1 MAKNSWIP
9 LNRSSDGG
17 AWSAF
22 CGGSI
27 EVVPPVPQ
35 DDGTVVPGYTLLDD
49 CPRCLDEF
57 ARAAL
62 SGMLAS
68 GGSWDSRTVVDAYRL
83 ASLMM
88 TTRPQTEDDMNKLQ
102 RFAIEHPLARAMPI
116 FDGFKRLDGQ
126 WSIILTVNK

>member
-1 MAKNSWIP
+1 MAKNSWFA
-9 LNRSSDGG
+9 LNRSSPDAGV
-17 AWSAF
+17 WCIF

-27 EVVPPVPQ
+27 AVVPPVVQ
-35 DDGTVVPGYTLLDD
+35 DDGTVVPGYALLDD

-83 ASLMM
+83 AALMM
-88 TTRPQTEDDMNKLQ
+88 TTRPQPDDMN
-102 RFAIEHPLARAMPI
+102 
-116 FDGFKRLDGQ
+116 RLRRKQ
-126 WSIILTVNK
+126 I